1 MVKDMSLEEKLAYD
15 EVSIAEKIKNKSEI
29 SAVIGLGVLN
39 LVHTLS
45 HIIPAIG
52 ALGISQM
59 EAAHHEAIYVF
70 NYDISPIVTNPI
82 MQMAYVAFVPL
93 SFYYLY
99 RDHKHH
105 KHERIIRKQL
115 YETQKL
121 LEETQQKLHN
131 YNKDNIS
138 PSKAL

>member
-1 MVKDMSLEEKLAYD
+1 MPKNKSLEEKLAYD
-15 EVSIAEKIKNKSEI
+15 EESIVEKIKNKS
-29 SAVIGLGVLN
+29 STASVIGLGMLN

-59 EAAHHEAIYVF
+59 EAAHHEAIYIL

-121 LEETQQKLHN
+121 LEETQQKLVN
-131 YNKDNIS
+131 YKETS
-138 PSKAL
+138 